1 MCGGR
6 INEAGEGRKPAREL
20 VAMPPSFLYRFP
32 FEICRRGGP
41 GLKTTRA
48 CFVGIVL
55 IPLLASS
62 GCDTIKSRF
71 SRQALPDL
79 GPPVPLTVQLD
90 IDPSLAKAKTEY
102 IDNCSRIHAFSI
114 GPTVEDT
121 LIQAA
126 HQTFRSVVIPGS
138 QAAGG
143 KPDVTVRVRMLDPR
157 FKLQTDALYDRAP
170 AELSLDALAEFF
182 DASGAPLGE
191 RPLQATRKERLQLEL
206 TQQRCDY
213 VVDPLLQDTST
224 MLATQFM
231 QEARVLL
238 APATQTP
245 SAGAT
250 VPPSEA
256 ASKAAAIPAAPATT
270 APIAPLSFK
279 ATLLDENGNL
289 ILEGGERI
297 RVRVDL
303 VNTGSQA
310 AQDMALQLT
319 GPPALIAQ
327 FPATTLPTGAIP
339 PGGSK
344 SLEFI
349 ATLPQSP
356 PAQQAEFQV
365 AILNGTGQQVS
376 PIQKLVASVQSAAA
390 NSEDVD
396 HIPPAAA
403 GFQRPADYLLSIGLS
418 SYREQ
423 EIGARKYATLDA
435 EMVATYFQTLGGLP
449 RNNVRVLRNWS
460 ALRPDIEEALLDWL
474 PAKVTPDSVV
484 TVYFAGQAIVTSSGE
499 TLLIPYDGSLGS
511 PSRLY
516 PLKDL
521 ETALG
526 RLKAKQVLF
535 LFDGTVLKNGSEGR
549 TKIASPKWAAT
560 AGSIVHVISTTGF
573 GKSLE
578 FDSWHHGLFTYYL
591 LRGLRGEADMNR
603 NGEVTIGEVTAYVA
617 RKVPAAARSTFKQEQ
632 QPQILPT
639 QRVPEKS
646 LDTVLT
652 KPAMIPST
660 VLP

>member
-1 MCGGR
+1 M
-6 INEAGEGRKPAREL
+6 L
-20 VAMPPSFLYRFP
+20 
-32 FEICRRGGP
+32 
-41 GLKTTRA
+41 
-48 CFVGIVL
+48 L
-55 IPLLASS
+55 IHLLASA

-79 GPPVPLTVQLD
+79 GPPIPLTAQMDL
-90 IDPSLAKAKTEY
+90 DPSMAKAKTEY
-102 IDNCSRIHAFSI
+102 LDNCSRIHPFSI

-138 QAAGG
+138 QAAGA
-143 KPDVTVRVRMLDPR
+143 KPDVTIRVRLLDPR
-157 FKLQTDALYDRAP
+157 FKLQSDALYDRAP
-170 AELSLDALAEFF
+170 AELSLDALVEFF

-213 VVDPLLQDTST
+213 IVDPLLQDTAT

-238 APATQTP
+238 APATP
-245 SAGAT
+245 AAAAGSSIAPADT
-250 VPPSEA
+250 A
-256 ASKAAAIPAAPATT
+256 AKAAAVTT
-270 APIAPLSFK
+270 APAVATSPSLLFK

-297 RVRVDL
+297 RVRVDV

-310 AQDMALQLT
+310 AQDMAVRLT

-327 FPATTLPTGAIP
+327 FPATTLPTGTIA

-349 ATLPQSP
+349 ATLPQSLP
-356 PAQQAEFQV
+356 PQQAQFQV
-365 AILNGTGQQVS
+365 TLISGTGQQIS
-376 PIQKLVASVQSAAA
+376 PPQTLQASVQTPDAHTD
-390 NSEDVD
+390 DVD
-396 HIPPAAA
+396 HIPA
-403 GFQRPADYLLSIGLS
+403 GATGIQRPGDYLLAIGLS

-435 EMVATYFQTLGGLP
+435 ETVATYFQTLGGLP
-449 RNNVRVLRNWS
+449 QNNVRLLRDWS

-474 PAKVTPDSVV
+474 PSKITKDSMV
-484 TVYFAGQAIVTSSGE
+484 TVYFAGQAIVAPSGE
-499 TLLIPYDGSLGS
+499 TFLIPYDGSTGS
-511 PSRLY
+511 PTRLY

-535 LFDGTVLKNGSEGR
+535 VFDGTVLKNGSEAR
-549 TKIASPKWAAT
+549 TKAAHPKWGAT
-560 AGSIVHVISTTGF
+560 GSVVHMISATGF

-578 FDSWHHGLFTYYL
+578 SDTLHHGLFTYYL
-591 LRGLRGEADMNR
+591 LRGLRGEADVNR
-603 NGEVTIGEVTAYVA
+603 NGEVTIGEVSAYVN

-632 QPQILPT
+632 QPQILPVL
-639 QRVPEKS
+639 RVPDKS

-652 KPAMIPST
+652 KPPTIPAADQ
-660 VLP
+660 P

>member
-1 MCGGR
+1 M
-6 INEAGEGRKPAREL
+6 L
-20 VAMPPSFLYRFP
+20 
-32 FEICRRGGP
+32 
-41 GLKTTRA
+41 
-48 CFVGIVL
+48 L
-55 IPLLASS
+55 IHLLASA

-79 GPPVPLTVQLD
+79 GPPIPLTAQMDL
-90 IDPSLAKAKTEY
+90 DPSMAKAKTEY
-102 IDNCSRIHAFSI
+102 LDNCSRIHPFSI

-138 QAAGG
+138 QAAGA
-143 KPDVTVRVRMLDPR
+143 KPDVTIRVRLLDPR
-157 FKLQTDALYDRAP
+157 FKLQSDALYDRAP
-170 AELSLDALAEFF
+170 AELSLDALVEFF

-213 VVDPLLQDTST
+213 IVDPLLQDTAT

-238 APATQTP
+238 APATP
-245 SAGAT
+245 ASAAGSSIAPADT
-250 VPPSEA
+250 A
-256 ASKAAAIPAAPATT
+256 AKAAAVPTAPAVAT
-270 APIAPLSFK
+270 PPSLLFK

-297 RVRVDL
+297 RVRVDV
-303 VNTGSQA
+303 VNTGTQS
-310 AQDMALQLT
+310 AQDMAIRLT

-327 FPATTLPTGAIP
+327 FPATTLPTGTIA

-349 ATLPQSP
+349 ATLPQSLP
-356 PAQQAEFQV
+356 PQQAQFQV
-365 AILNGTGQQVS
+365 TLISGTGQQIS
-376 PIQKLVASVQSAAA
+376 PPQTLQASVQTPDP
-390 NSEDVD
+390 NTDDVD
-396 HIPPAAA
+396 HIPA
-403 GFQRPADYLLSIGLS
+403 GATGIQRPGDYLLAIGLS

-435 EMVATYFQTLGGLP
+435 ETVATYFQTLGGLP
-449 RNNVRVLRNWS
+449 QNNVRLLRDWS

-474 PAKVTPDSVV
+474 PSKITKDSMV
-484 TVYFAGQAIVTSSGE
+484 TVYFAGQAIVAPSGE
-499 TLLIPYDGSLGS
+499 TFLIPYDGSTGS
-511 PSRLY
+511 ATRLY

-535 LFDGTVLKNGSEGR
+535 VFDGTVLKNGSEAR
-549 TKIASPKWAAT
+549 TKAAPPKWGAT
-560 AGSIVHVISTTGF
+560 GSVVHMISATGF

-578 FDSWHHGLFTYYL
+578 SDTLHHGLFTYYL
-591 LRGLRGEADMNR
+591 LRGLRGEADVNR
-603 NGEVTIGEVTAYVA
+603 NGEVTIGEVSAYVN

-632 QPQILPT
+632 QPQILPVL
-639 QRVPEKS
+639 RVPDKS

-652 KPAMIPST
+652 KPPTIPAADQ
-660 VLP
+660 P

>member
-1 MCGGR
+1 M
-6 INEAGEGRKPAREL
+6 
-20 VAMPPSFLYRFP
+20 
-32 FEICRRGGP
+32 
-41 GLKTTRA
+41 KTHRSLI
-48 CFVGIVL
+48 VGMLL
-55 IPLLASS
+55 IHLLASA

-79 GPPVPLTVQLD
+79 GPPIPLTAQMDL
-90 IDPSLAKAKTEY
+90 DPSLAKAKTEY
-102 IDNCSRIHAFSI
+102 LDNCSRIHPFSI

-138 QAAGG
+138 QAAGA
-143 KPDVTVRVRMLDPR
+143 KPDVTIRVRLLDPR
-157 FKLQTDALYDRAP
+157 FKLQSDALYDRAP
-170 AELSLDALAEFF
+170 AELSLDALVEFF

-213 VVDPLLQDTST
+213 IVDPLLQDTAT

-238 APATQTP
+238 APATP
-245 SAGAT
+245 ASAAGSSIAPT
-250 VPPSEA
+250 DTA
-256 ASKAAAIPAAPATT
+256 AKAAAVPT
-270 APIAPLSFK
+270 AVAMSPSLLFK

-297 RVRVDL
+297 RVRVDV
-303 VNTGSQA
+303 VNTGTQA
-310 AQDMALQLT
+310 AQDMAVRLT

-327 FPATTLPTGAIP
+327 FPATTLPTGTIA

-349 ATLPQSP
+349 ATLPQSLP
-356 PAQQAEFQV
+356 PQQAQFQV
-365 AILNGTGQQVS
+365 TLISGTGQQIS
-376 PIQKLVASVQSAAA
+376 PPQTLQASVQTPDAHTD
-390 NSEDVD
+390 DVD
-396 HIPPAAA
+396 HIPA
-403 GFQRPADYLLSIGLS
+403 GATGIQRPGDYLLAIGLS

-435 EMVATYFQTLGGLP
+435 ETVATYFQTLGGLP
-449 RNNVRVLRNWS
+449 QNNVRLLRDWS

-474 PAKVTPDSVV
+474 PSKITKDSMV
-484 TVYFAGQAIVTSSGE
+484 TVYFAGQAIVAPSGE
-499 TLLIPYDGSLGS
+499 TFLIPYDGSTGS
-511 PSRLY
+511 PTRLY

-535 LFDGTVLKNGSEGR
+535 VFDGTVLKNGSEAR
-549 TKIASPKWAAT
+549 TKAAPPKWGAT
-560 AGSIVHVISTTGF
+560 GPVVHMISATGF

-578 FDSWHHGLFTYYL
+578 SDTLHHGLFTYYL
-591 LRGLRGEADMNR
+591 LRGLRGEADVNR
-603 NGEVTIGEVTAYVA
+603 NGEVTIGEVSAYVN

-632 QPQILPT
+632 QPQILPVL
-639 QRVPEKS
+639 RVPDKS

-652 KPAMIPST
+652 KPPTIPA
-660 VLP
+660 VDQP

>member
-1 MCGGR
+1 M
-6 INEAGEGRKPAREL
+6 L
-20 VAMPPSFLYRFP
+20 
-32 FEICRRGGP
+32 
-41 GLKTTRA
+41 
-48 CFVGIVL
+48 L
-55 IPLLASS
+55 IHLLASA

-79 GPPVPLTVQLD
+79 GPPIPLTAQMDL
-90 IDPSLAKAKTEY
+90 DPSMAKAKTEY
-102 IDNCSRIHAFSI
+102 LDNCSRIHLFSI

-121 LIQAA
+121 LLQAA

-138 QAAGG
+138 QAAGA
-143 KPDVTVRVRMLDPR
+143 KPDVTIRVRLLDPR

-170 AELSLDALAEFF
+170 AELSLDALVEFL

-213 VVDPLLQDTST
+213 IVDPLLQDTAT

-238 APATQTP
+238 APATP
-245 SAGAT
+245 ASAAGSSIAPT
-250 VPPSEA
+250 DTA
-256 ASKAAAIPAAPATT
+256 AKAAAVPTAPAVATS
-270 APIAPLSFK
+270 PSLLFK

-297 RVRVDL
+297 RVRVDV
-303 VNTGSQA
+303 VNTGAQA
-310 AQDMALQLT
+310 AQDMAVRLT

-327 FPATTLPTGAIP
+327 FPATTLPTGTIA

-349 ATLPQSP
+349 ATLPQSLP
-356 PAQQAEFQV
+356 PQQAQV
-365 AILNGTGQQVS
+365 QVTLISGTGQQIS
-376 PIQKLVASVQSAAA
+376 PPQTLQASVQTPDAHTD
-390 NSEDVD
+390 DVD
-396 HIPPAAA
+396 HIPA
-403 GFQRPADYLLSIGLS
+403 GATGIQRPGDYLLAIGLS
-418 SYREQ
+418 SYRER

-435 EMVATYFQTLGGLP
+435 ETVATYFQTLGGLP
-449 RNNVRVLRNWS
+449 QNNVRLLRDWS

-474 PAKVTPDSVV
+474 PSKITKDSMV
-484 TVYFAGQAIVTSSGE
+484 TVYFAGQAIVAPSGE
-499 TLLIPYDGSLGS
+499 TFLIPYDGSTGS
-511 PSRLY
+511 PTRLY

-535 LFDGTVLKNGSEGR
+535 VFDGTVLKNGSEAR
-549 TKIASPKWAAT
+549 TKAAPPKWGAT
-560 AGSIVHVISTTGF
+560 GSVVHMISATGF

-578 FDSWHHGLFTYYL
+578 SDTLHHGLFTYYL
-591 LRGLRGEADMNR
+591 LRGLRGEADVNR
-603 NGEVTIGEVTAYVA
+603 NGEVTIGEVSVYVN

-632 QPQILPT
+632 QPQILPVL
-639 QRVPEKS
+639 RVPDKS

-652 KPAMIPST
+652 KPPTIPAADQ
-660 VLP
+660 P